1 MDTQSVQKKGKIME
15 PTILAPAIY
24 QYELPE
30 KLAKNIVDM
39 TSQLLDEEWV
49 KSGISHSND
58 TEQEIRTSQ
67 TIDFGQRLPFWNDE
81 VRRHSVPAI
90 IDYANKHQE
99 PIPAQDEGFNLL
111 RYKASN
117 KYDFHADGCWSTYR
131 TISCIIYLNPS
142 EYEGG
147 ETYFKHFD
155 LKLKPEKPS
164 IIVFPSNYAYLHAAM
179 PVTSGEKFVLVT
191 WMSDLPPGLNPG
203 SFYDICRVMG
213 KV

>member
-1 MDTQSVQKKGKIME
+1 ME
-15 PTILAPAIY
+15 PTILAPGVY
-24 QYELPE
+24 QYDLPE
-30 KLAKNIVDM
+30 KLAKNIVEM
-39 TSQLLDEEWV
+39 TLQL
-49 KSGISHSND
+49 SND
-58 TEQEIRTSQ
+58 EWKQSTLSHAEDLVQEIRTSQ
-67 TIDFGQRLPFWNDE
+67 SLNFGERLPFWNDE

-90 IDYANKHQE
+90 IDYAGTHLE
-99 PIPAQDEGFNLL
+99 PVPHHDEGFTLL
-111 RYKASN
+111 RYKESN
-117 KYDFHADGCWSTYR
+117 KYDFHADASWNTYR

-155 LKLKPEKPS
+155 IKVKPEKPA
-164 IIVFPSNYAYLHAAM
+164 IVVFPSNYAYLHAAM